1 MGADYSL
8 QKKEILNVA
17 IERFDFQSGG
27 EASSQLKN
35 LLRKLGVGSDT
46 VRKTAIVTYELEM
59 NVIIHSFGG
68 EITAQIS
75 EDELVIYANDKGPGI
90 ADLEKALTPG
100 FSTAGSEIRE
110 MGFGAGMGLV
120 NVRRYADNMDI
131 RTAEGEGTNI
141 KVTINL
147 EKPLSD

>member
-1 MGADYSL
+1 M

-35 LLRKLGVGSDT
+35 MLRKLGVSSDI

-68 EITAQIS
+68 KITAQIS
-75 EDELVIYANDKGPGI
+75 EDELVIYADDKGPGI

-120 NVRRYADNMDI
+120 NIKRYADNMDI

-141 KVTINL
+141 KVTIKL
-147 EKPLSD
+147 EKPL

>member
-1 MGADYSL
+1 M
-8 QKKEILNVA
+8 QKKEILNVS

-35 LLRKLGVGSDT
+35 LLRKLGVNSNT

-75 EDELVIYANDKGPGI
+75 ENELVIYVSDTGPGI

-100 FSTAGSEIRE
+100 FSTASSEIRE

-120 NVRRYADNMDI
+120 NVRRYADNMEI
-131 RTAEGEGTNI
+131 STAEGVGTDI
-141 KVTINL
+141 KVTIKL
-147 EKPLSD
+147 EKPLTG

>member
-35 LLRKLGVGSDT
+35 MLRKLGVSSDI

-68 EITAQIS
+68 KITAQIS
-75 EDELVIYANDKGPGI
+75 EDELVIYADDKGPGI

-120 NVRRYADNMDI
+120 NIKRYADNMDI

-141 KVTINL
+141 KVTIKL
-147 EKPLSD
+147 EKPL

>member
-1 MGADYSL
+1 LGADYSL

-35 LLRKLGVGSDT
+35 MLRKLGVSSDI

-68 EITAQIS
+68 KITAQIS
-75 EDELVIYANDKGPGI
+75 EDELVIYADDKGPGI

-120 NVRRYADNMDI
+120 NIKRYADNMDI

-141 KVTINL
+141 KVTIKL
-147 EKPLSD
+147 EKPL